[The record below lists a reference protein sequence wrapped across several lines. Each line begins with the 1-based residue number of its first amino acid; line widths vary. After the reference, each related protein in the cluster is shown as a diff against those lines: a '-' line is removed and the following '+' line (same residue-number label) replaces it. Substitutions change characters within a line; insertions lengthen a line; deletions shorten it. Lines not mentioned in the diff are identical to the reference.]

1 MTIQA
6 SLAAL
11 PIIVNAPMIRTFLI
25 ADACA
30 SREVAIKPV
39 AVPLPPALVV
49 AATSQAST
57 VQVAWAENATR
68 PVPITRPVSV
78 ETAAR
83 IPSRVTFFPALV
95 MAVTVPIAPVLLLN
109 RPTLTP
115 RFRNSPVKPKPTWLR
130 PNLRHRRKPVPF
142 SPLPL
147 RPELQLQLSRAVNWS
162 SSLVLVIPIMRHDPI

>member
-1 MTIQA
+1 MSECSFCDFQARVADAAMTIQA

-68 PVPITRPVSV
+68 PVPITRPVGFCLICLFINLYFISQK
-78 ETAAR
+78 THHQYLCCYLFALSCCILNKKPINNYCQISFR
-83 IPSRVTFFPALV
+83 SRWK
-95 MAVTVPIAPVLLLN
+95 LL
-109 RPTLTP
+109 PG
-115 RFRNSPVKPKPTWLR
+115 F
-130 PNLRHRRKPVPF
+130 H
-142 SPLPL
+142 
-147 RPELQLQLSRAVNWS
+147 
-162 SSLVLVIPIMRHDPI
+162 HG